1 MRFLLFGL
9 SRYGVRRNSGLRE
22 FRRWHAISYKN
33 VEPTSR
39 RKLDANVLSVR
50 DKLLYCD
57 YLDLENVQTGFK
69 KRKTLEKLQRA
80 EEERERYEEIAHK
93 PVFSVL
99 LNNRTT
105 SKEKVDSQSEE
116 NDKWGTA
123 VKEKPVH
130 MPYAMVDSYEMINS
144 SGACNDAEVSS
155 EEYESLHD
163 SYLKVKTSGLT
174 QLNFEDFVK
183 TMEKSVDRGW
193 SMPQGELWK
202 IPDNWMTDY
211 EQFDDSLMN
220 WYARYGTPD
229 PDSKVSSVPC
239 GGCGALLHCR
249 DPAIPG
255 YLPSELFPFKNT
267 DELKSTIC
275 QRCHFLKFYNAAL
288 EVKVSIEDYPRLL
301 KVIKSRKCAIVLIID
316 VTDFPCCIW
325 PDLKTILHP
334 FTPIFLVGNKVDLL
348 PKDCPSFLENVKRR
362 LIDAVIDITGVKREN
377 ITHVQL
383 TSAKTGYGIEQ
394 LINNLQNKWQYK
406 GDVYLVGCT
415 NVGKSSLFN
424 TLINSDYCKVQAIDL
439 VQRATV
445 SAWPGTTLNLLKFPI
460 LNPTGKK
467 RWLRTMRLVEETSYK
482 MSELEYNNL
491 KFKETRN
498 IKYATLK
505 DHVGKTF
512 ITRSSSNPMANPFSE
527 TSHRSMCGNS
537 VLDESRPEYK
547 QTRWCYDT
555 PGTIQI
561 DQILNLLTTDE
572 LLLTLPQEIISPRTF
587 MFKPEQTVF
596 VAGMGRLDY
605 LEGEHFIRCTLFA
618 SKHLPITMCRTTDAD
633 EVYDRLLTTKAFVVP
648 VNDPE
653 RLKSWPKLLK
663 SKEMNVVGVDREESV
678 ADVVLSSIG
687 WIAITPFENESALLR
702 AWTPQG
708 RGIYLRSPPLLSK
721 SVSLRGRKVQGTP
734 MYLLGRQVNGRD
746 ELCVLLATLSGTG
759 TDDRSPLQKQQQ
771 GQEENV
777 RRKTKWIARSA

>member
-1 MRFLLFGL
+1 MRLNRLFGL
-9 SRYGVRRNSGLRE
+9 SRYGVRCNSGLRE

-33 VEPTSR
+33 VELTSR
-39 RKLDANVLSVR
+39 RKLDAAVLAVR

-57 YLDLENVQTGFK
+57 YLDSENVQIGFR
-69 KRKTLEKLQRA
+69 KRKTLEKLQRE
-80 EEERERYEEIAHK
+80 EEERKRYEEIAHK

-99 LNNRTT
+99 LSNSSTT
-105 SKEKVDSQSEE
+105 NKEKVDSHNEE
-116 NDKWGTA
+116 ECGTTT
-123 VKEKPVH
+123 KEKPVH
-130 MPYAMVDSYEMINS
+130 MPYAMVDSYEMTDS
-144 SGACNDAEVSS
+144 TVSNDAEEPS
-155 EEYESLHD
+155 EEYDSLYD
-163 SYLKVKTSGLT
+163 RYLKVKTSGLT
-174 QLNFEDFVK
+174 ELNFEDFVE
-183 TMEKSVDRGW
+183 TMEKSVDCLSTDGK
-193 SMPQGELWK
+193 PQGELWK
-202 IPDNWMTDY
+202 VPDNWMTDY

-255 YLPSELFPFKNT
+255 YLPSELFSSKNT
-267 DELKSTIC
+267 NELKSMTC

-301 KVIKSRKCAIVLIID
+301 KVIKSRKCAIILIID
-316 VTDFPCCIW
+316 LTDFPCCIW

-348 PKDCPSFLENVKRR
+348 PKDCPSFLKNVKQR
-362 LIDAVIDITGVKREN
+362 LMDAVIDITGVKREN
-377 ITHVQL
+377 ITHVEL

-394 LINNLQNKWQYK
+394 LINKLQNKWKYK

-460 LNPTGKK
+460 LNPTGK
-467 RWLRTMRLVEETSYK
+467 RLWLRTMRLIQETSYK
-482 MSELEYNNL
+482 MTELEYNNL

-505 DHVGKTF
+505 DHIGKTF
-512 ITRSSSNPMANPFSE
+512 TTTSPSDPMANPFSE
-527 TSHRSMCGNS
+527 TSHKSMPGNN
-537 VLDESRPEYK
+537 VFDESRPEYK
-547 QTRWCYDT
+547 ESRWCYDT
-555 PGTIQI
+555 PGTIQT

-587 MFKPEQTVF
+587 VFKPKQTVF

-633 EVYDRLLTTKAFVVP
+633 EMYDRLLTTKAFVVP

-653 RLKSWPKLLK
+653 RLKAWPKLLE
-663 SKEMNVVGVDREESV
+663 SKEMKVVGMDREESV

-687 WIAITPFENESALLR
+687 WIAITPFENETALLK

-708 RGIYLRSPPLLSK
+708 RGIYLRSPALLSK
-721 SVSLRGRKVQGTP
+721 SVSLRGGKVQGTP
-734 MYLLGRQVNGRD
+734 MYLLGRRVYVKR
-746 ELCVLLATLSGTG
+746 
-759 TDDRSPLQKQQQ
+759 
-771 GQEENV
+771 
-777 RRKTKWIARSA
+777 

>member
-1 MRFLLFGL
+1 MRFQLFGL
-9 SRYGVRRNSGLRE
+9 SGYGVRRNSGLRE
-22 FRRWHAISYKN
+22 FRRWHAILYKN
-33 VEPTSR
+33 VEPTLR
-39 RKLDANVLSVR
+39 RKLDASVLAVR

-57 YLDLENVQTGFK
+57 YLDAENVQVGYK
-69 KRKTLEKLQRA
+69 KRKTLEKLLRM

-99 LNNRTT
+99 LSNNSTA
-105 SKEKVDSQSEE
+105 SKEKVDSHSEE
-116 NDKWGTA
+116 WTTT
-123 VKEKPVH
+123 KEKPVH

-144 SGACNDAEVSS
+144 VTSNDAEEPS
-155 EEYESLHD
+155 ENALDEEHESLHD
-163 SYLKVKTSGLT
+163 RYSKIKASGLT
-174 QLNFEDFVK
+174 ELNFEDFVK
-183 TMEKSVDRGW
+183 TMEKSVD
-193 SMPQGELWK
+193 SLSTPHGELWK
-202 IPDNWMTDY
+202 VPDNWMTDY

-229 PDSKVSSVPC
+229 PNSKVSSVPC

-255 YLPSELFPFKNT
+255 YLPSELFSSKNT
-267 DELKSTIC
+267 DELKLMTC

-301 KVIKSRKCAIVLIID
+301 KVIKSKKCAIILIVD

-325 PDLKTILHP
+325 PDLKTIMHP

-348 PKDCPSFLENVKRR
+348 PRDCPSFLENVKQR
-362 LIDAVIDITGVKREN
+362 LKDAVIDITGVKKEN

-383 TSAKTGYGIEQ
+383 ASAKTGYGIEQ
-394 LINNLQNKWQYK
+394 LINKLQNKWQHK

-467 RWLRTMRLVEETSYK
+467 RRLRTIRLIGETSYK
-482 MSELEYNNL
+482 MTELEYNNL

-505 DHVGKTF
+505 EHIGKTF
-512 ITRSSSNPMANPFSE
+512 TMHSSSNPMRDPFSE
-527 TSHRSMCGNS
+527 ISHKSMSGNS
-537 VLDESRPEYK
+537 VLDETRPEYK
-547 QTRWCYDT
+547 QSRWCYDT
-555 PGTIQI
+555 PGTIQT

-587 MFKPEQTVF
+587 MFKPKQTVF

-605 LEGEHFIRCTLFA
+605 LEGEHFIRYT
-618 SKHLPITMCRTTDAD
+618 
-633 EVYDRLLTTKAFVVP
+633 
-648 VNDPE
+648 
-653 RLKSWPKLLK
+653 
-663 SKEMNVVGVDREESV
+663 
-678 ADVVLSSIG
+678 
-687 WIAITPFENESALLR
+687 
-702 AWTPQG
+702 
-708 RGIYLRSPPLLSK
+708 
-721 SVSLRGRKVQGTP
+721 
-734 MYLLGRQVNGRD
+734 
-746 ELCVLLATLSGTG
+746 
-759 TDDRSPLQKQQQ
+759 
-771 GQEENV
+771 
-777 RRKTKWIARSA
+777 